1 MGRIEKV
8 DVGRPVLAISVVAL
22 FTVAAAL
29 VRAIGLNSQLWS
41 DEIVFEVNAIR
52 EPTWQLL
59 TRFFYDTQHTF
70 YALLAQASVA
80 VFGDHP
86 WVVRLPAMV
95 FGTLAVPAL
104 YRLGIQVTDRFEAL
118 AAAGLLAVSYHHV
131 WFSQNAR
138 GYTVLMLAALL
149 ATSCLVRGLKQPG
162 WGPWLLYSLIV
173 ALGAYTHLTMVF
185 LAVSHAL
192 LCGWLVFK
200 HEAPSGWHCD
210 WGRAATSFVL
220 AALLTIL
227 FYAPMFA
234 DVQDFF
240 MHKPSGL
247 KQLSTPSWALSEAL
261 VVLRRGL
268 GENAVIALPV
278 LVVGGVMTICG
289 LWSYFRQDRVVFV
302 LFALPVLVTVG
313 GALVARGT
321 MYPRFFFFLAGF
333 ALLGV
338 SRGIAVF
345 IQGGLALLAP
355 RVSPVMARWAGI
367 ALVGVLMACSVASLG
382 ANYRR
387 PKQDFEGPIAYIEA
401 HRTDGEPVVTAGA
414 AATFCYHRYY
424 QKPWGEVH
432 SAAELTGIRAPGRA
446 VWLVYAFP
454 RYLRPEDPE
463 LARSIELEFTIE
475 REFDGTLNGGELVV
489 CRATPKSQVAHSP

>member
-1 MGRIEKV
+1 MGRIDKV
-8 DVGRPVLAISVVAL
+8 DAGRQALAISVL
-22 FTVAAAL
+22 IFFTVGAAL
-29 VRAIGLNSQLWS
+29 LRAIGLNSQLWC
-41 DEIVFEVNAIR
+41 DEIVFVVNAVR
-52 EPTWQLL
+52 EPTGQLL

-70 YALLAQASVA
+70 YALLAQGSVA

-104 YRLGIQVTDRFEAL
+104 YWLGVEVTNRFEAL

-138 GYTVLMLAALL
+138 GYTALMLAAVL

-185 LAVSHAL
+185 LAVSHAT
-192 LCGWLVFK
+192 LCGWLALRPR
-200 HEAPSGWHCD
+200 APSKWQCD
-210 WGRAATSFVL
+210 WKRSGTSFVL
-220 AALLTIL
+220 AGLLTIL
-227 FYAPMFA
+227 LYAPMFA
-234 DVQDFF
+234 DVQEFF
-240 MHKPSGL
+240 LHKPSGL
-247 KQLSTPSWALSEAL
+247 KQISTPSWALSEAL
-261 VVLRRGL
+261 IVLRRGL

-278 LVVGGVMTICG
+278 LVVGGLITICG
-289 LWSYFRQDRVVFV
+289 LWSYFRQDRIVFV

-333 ALLGV
+333 ALLVV

-355 RVSPVMARWAGI
+355 RASPIVARYAGI
-367 ALVGVLMACSVASLG
+367 ALVGVLMACSAASLG

-401 HRTDGEPVVTAGA
+401 HRTDGEPVVTAVLSPLLPKTLG
-414 AATFCYHRYY
+414 RSP
-424 QKPWGEVH
+424 QRGRLGWDS
-432 SAAELTGIRAPGRA
+432 SAG
-446 VWLVYAFP
+446 P
-454 RYLRPEDPE
+454 RR
-463 LARSIELEFTIE
+463 LARLCLSALPWTG
-475 REFDGTLNGGELVV
+475 RPRTG
-489 CRATPKSQVAHSP
+489 QVHRT